1 MREARLQEL
10 EEMAAALLATAGQL
24 PRGQQRD
31 DALLEI
37 GSFRAQIAA
46 LKGADKAKKWAWSPV
61 RGPHMKTSFFKDWP
75 RPGNMSP
82 RSLPR

>member
-24 PRGQQRD
+24 PPGQQRD

-46 LKGADKAKKWAWSPV
+46 LKGADKAKK
-61 RGPHMKTSFFKDWP
+61 
-75 RPGNMSP
+75 
-82 RSLPR
+82 